1 MSYEWMAIEKLKEL
15 WKEKVDAG
23 KIAVE
28 HLQFHEAA
36 DLESEAREILEEIDR
51 RESGEG
57 SVSAPGK

>member
-1 MSYEWMAIEKLKEL
+1 MSYEWMSLEKLKEL

-28 HLQFHEAA
+28 NMQFHEAA

-57 SVSAPGK
+57 SVQSSGK

>member
-23 KIAVE
+23 KIALE
-28 HLQFHEAA
+28 NLQFHEAA
-36 DLESEAREILEEIDR
+36 DLEAEAREIMDEIDR

>member
-36 DLESEAREILEEIDR
+36 DLESEAREILEEIER

-57 SVSAPGK
+57 SVQSSGK

>member
-1 MSYEWMAIEKLKEL
+1 MSYAWMSLEKLKEL

-28 HLQFHEAA
+28 NLQFHDAV
-36 DLESEAREILEEIDR
+36 DLQAEAREILEEIDR

>member
-1 MSYEWMAIEKLKEL
+1 MSYAWMSLEKLKEL

-28 HLQFHEAA
+28 NLQFHDAV
-36 DLESEAREILEEIDR
+36 DLQAEAREILEEIER
-51 RESGEG
+51 RESREG